1 MGLTMAAY
9 IVVDCDVTDPVR
21 YEQYKRLAP
30 AAIARYG
37 GRYLVR
43 GGEMAVLEGNWR
55 PNRVVVLEFPTVER
69 ARAFYESPEY
79 IEARTA
85 RKGAAQMNMIV
96 VAGV

>member
-1 MGLTMAAY
+1 
-9 IVVDCDVTDPVR
+9 
-21 YEQYKRLAP
+21 
-30 AAIARYG
+30 
-37 GRYLVR
+37 
-43 GGEMAVLEGNWR
+43 MAVLEGNWR
-55 PNRVVVLEFPTVER
+55 PKRVVVLEFPTVER